1 MPPRRKGPVLTQR
14 ERHRANPI
22 TLRITQD
29 DYDRAQVLAQLA
41 ADLASDPRIG
51 RSVLFKG
58 GAVLQMGHQSPASPA
73 TSMRPRSPG
82 RPSRKGGSSTVRPR
96 EHTGRCDGYRT
107 LH

>member
-1 MPPRRKGPVLTQR
+1 MPPRRKAPVLTERQR
-14 ERHRANPI
+14 YRAHPI

-58 GAVLQMGHQSPASPA
+58 GAILRMGHRSPRFSRDLDATAIAPA
-73 TSMRPRSPG
+73 T
-82 RPSRKGGSSTVRPR
+82 PSRADS
-96 EHTGRCDGYRT
+96 
-107 LH
+107 